1 MGMEIMIEIVGQSH
15 WEFVGMWDMDFDG
28 REKKIPK
35 MVICGYAPFSCTAI
49 EWYDGM
55 WHLKGTE
62 WTWDRMRNLIF
73 DIFVLSQQQTWRL
86 PKSH

>member
-1 MGMEIMIEIVGQSH
+1 MEIMIEIVGQSH
-15 WEFVGMWDMDFDG
+15 WEFAFGCGIWILMG
-28 REKKIPK
+28 EKKTIPK

-49 EWYDGM
+49 KWYDGM